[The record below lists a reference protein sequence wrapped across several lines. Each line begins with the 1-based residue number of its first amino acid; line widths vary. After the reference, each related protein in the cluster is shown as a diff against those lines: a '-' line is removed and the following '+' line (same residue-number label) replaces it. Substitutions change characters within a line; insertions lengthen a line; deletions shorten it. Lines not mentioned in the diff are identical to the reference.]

1 MRVFIRQI
9 LYHPVIVSSTIYFA
23 EIMYRSDWS
32 IGSSLVGIAG
42 GLLVQCYRILGK
54 SGRQI
59 GQGRRCCP
67 MDV

>member
-9 LYHPVIVSSTIYFA
+9 LYHPIIVSSTIYFA

-32 IGSSLVGIAG
+32 IGSSLVGIFG
-42 GLLVQCYRILGK
+42 GLLVQGYRILGK